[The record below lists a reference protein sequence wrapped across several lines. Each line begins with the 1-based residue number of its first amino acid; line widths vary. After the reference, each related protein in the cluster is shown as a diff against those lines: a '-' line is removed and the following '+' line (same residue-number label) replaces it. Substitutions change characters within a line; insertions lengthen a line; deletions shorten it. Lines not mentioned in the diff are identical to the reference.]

1 MASKNPGVS
10 PQARPRVGHF
20 WPPMRRRSR
29 AAGTAVSTQDWKTG
43 GRRIALSDLYMR
55 SFDRPFGCFRLRPP
69 YARDPQG
76 PDWPPHGL
84 CLPLAEGSLGGAVS
98 EKVSGKPPNSLTSRT
113 VSGLPPGLVPDAETS
128 FRTAGADPSPV
139 CRCAPRLPMKGHGQ
153 GKGWWRAV
161 DKIDAEWRDLRG
173 LAQRLSNVQAK
184 YGCRRLTERRPTIV
198 AIPRFHG

>member
-1 MASKNPGVS
+1 
-10 PQARPRVGHF
+10 
-20 WPPMRRRSR
+20 
-29 AAGTAVSTQDWKTG
+29 
-43 GRRIALSDLYMR
+43 MR
-55 SFDRPFGCFRLRPP
+55 SFDRPFGCFRLRPL

-84 CLPLAEGSLGGAVS
+84 CLPLAEGPLGGAVS
-98 EKVSGKPPNSLTSRT
+98 ERVSGKPPASLTSRT
-113 VSGLPPGLVPDAETS
+113 VSGLPPGLVPDAVTS
-128 FRTAGADPSPV
+128 YRTAGADPSPA

>member
-1 MASKNPGVS
+1 
-10 PQARPRVGHF
+10 
-20 WPPMRRRSR
+20 MRRRSR

-153 GKGWWRAV
+153 GKGGWRKV
-161 DKIDAEWRDLRG
+161 DKIGAEWRDFGSLARV
-173 LAQRLSNVQAK
+173 LSLTPKYPDQSAHDDRCRSPSSSAQRLQ
-184 YGCRRLTERRPTIV
+184 RRTRHHCQSPAPMLLR
-198 AIPRFHG
+198 